1 MDGKKKKPNNSG
13 TFEDSLKKIEEWAL
27 SLESKQP
34 VARPRPRK
42 TPQQEKPSF
51 VEVVKDAETGA
62 YQWKNPGKPNRRRK
76 STKRAT
82 HSTGADWSTMQGG
95 SSTSF
100 EDPCYSD
107 ADDYSDTDACSPS
120 NLESGRLKSMISELS
135 KLENEF
141 PCSKNRPLPVFPP
154 SQCPECQENS
164 QFVAECTSRLITIV
178 TSKGYWLGSP
188 QSTETFYS
196 IDLLK
201 LWDAISNNSPGTSL
215 ASFVKS
221 IESISSASWRNYS
234 DDKKCGDSYW
244 QAARFQSKKSFTA
257 LDETGQVVAGCRH
270 VIALKAVNMFA
281 GEQYGY
287 TLFLHN
293 QLANE
298 LKMKFLW
305 LDIMSRNDTLTE
317 RTGFWNKRKINNLAN
332 SLSVQYAK
340 TQKKLVKVSEEKSAL
355 LNEIDASV
363 TDLMIEN
370 WEADLK
376 QKASYTSKK
385 RIQLRKTM
393 SSNKSSLGV
402 TIEKYNVVARLQEAQ
417 HKDLI
422 MEDVLCGK
430 FQWNKDPGMNEQNER
445 CFDEIS
451 SQNQPE
457 ENLKKYCLKQ
467 KVFPNHLAG
476 IVALKFQAI
485 AECKERVSEGVFL
498 FKNVLG
504 NSEVF
509 NDQDEVEDDEFED
522 EGESEEEE
530 EHENE
535 RFEKLLL
542 AKEVLTTEEADIIA
556 EEITLE
562 GNESEETVPV
572 DNNEA
577 IDTDEVATTDKEAI
591 DTEEVAQ
598 VDKCAGDTEES
609 TTQDKEGEGA
619 EEVATEDKK
628 AND

>member
-1 MDGKKKKPNNSG
+1 
-13 TFEDSLKKIEEWAL
+13 
-27 SLESKQP
+27 
-34 VARPRPRK
+34 
-42 TPQQEKPSF
+42 
-51 VEVVKDAETGA
+51 
-62 YQWKNPGKPNRRRK
+62 
-76 STKRAT
+76 
-82 HSTGADWSTMQGG
+82 MQGG

-178 TSKGYWLGSP
+178 TSKAMGCHQQQFTWNIV
-188 QSTETFYS
+188 S
-196 IDLLK
+196 I
-201 LWDAISNNSPGTSL
+201 I
-215 ASFVKS
+215 VKS
-221 IESISSASWRNYS
+221 IESSLVLLGEGIEEPFYENTFIVSDRDVQQHMRKVYEEMGSQNYS

-244 QAARFQSKKSFTA
+244 QAARSQSKKSFTT
-257 LDETGQVVAGCRH
+257 LDETGLVVAGCRH

-530 EHENE
+530 ENE
-535 RFEKLLL
+535 SFEKLLL

-577 IDTDEVATTDKEAI
+577 IDTDEVATTDEEAI

-598 VDKCAGDTEES
+598 VDKRAGDRRINNTR
-609 TTQDKEGEGA
+609 
-619 EEVATEDKK
+619 
-628 AND
+628 